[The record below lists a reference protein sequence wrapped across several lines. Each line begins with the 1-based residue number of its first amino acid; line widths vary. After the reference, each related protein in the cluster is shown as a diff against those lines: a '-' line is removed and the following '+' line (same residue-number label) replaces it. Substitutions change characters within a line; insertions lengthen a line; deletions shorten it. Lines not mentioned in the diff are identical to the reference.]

1 MKYFSKII
9 YNYIKV
15 TKVQFKPLGKRY
27 FFGVS
32 NLDLKDKT
40 PVVVN
45 TIRGI
50 EMGYCVGDPFELD
63 PNEEIPELKDVVR
76 IATEEDLKN
85 YKRNKE
91 LEPDVVLRTKEFSKK
106 ENLEMKV
113 LEAEYTLDQAKLII
127 YFESEGRVDFRELV
141 KDLAEIYHTR
151 IELRQVGSR
160 DGAKVFGGIGP
171 CGLIVCCQTFITQF
185 DNVSVKMAKNQN
197 LSLNPVK
204 ISGNCGKLLCC
215 INYENELYTELRK
228 DAPDIGD
235 IVITPEGEAKVLT
248 CDVLNKNLKV
258 KYIGEDNKFGY
269 FKLDEVKFTPSKDKK
284 KKKEIEEDFDVSGL
298 E

>member
-1 MKYFSKII
+1 
-9 YNYIKV
+9 
-15 TKVQFKPLGKRY
+15 
-27 FFGVS
+27 
-32 NLDLKDKT
+32 
-40 PVVVN
+40 
-45 TIRGI
+45 
-50 EMGYCVGDPFELD
+50 
-63 PNEEIPELKDVVR
+63 
-76 IATEEDLKN
+76 
-85 YKRNKE
+85 
-91 LEPDVVLRTKEFSKK
+91 
-106 ENLEMKV
+106 MKV

-215 INYENELYTELRK
+215 INYENDLYTELRK

-248 CDVLNKNLKV
+248 CDVLNRNLKV

-269 FKLDEVKFTPSKDKK
+269 FKLDEVKFTPSKEKK
-284 KKKEIEEDFDVSGL
+284 KKKEIEEDFDASGL

>member
-1 MKYFSKII
+1 MR
-9 YNYIKV
+9 V

-27 FFGVS
+27 FFGIA
-32 NLDLKDKT
+32 NLKVEDKT

-50 EMGYCVGDPFELD
+50 EMGYCVGEPFDL
-63 PNEEIPELKDVVR
+63 EEADLISELKDIVR
-76 IATEEDLKN
+76 IATPEDLKN
-85 YKRNKE
+85 FERNKE
-91 LEPDVVLRTKEFSKK
+91 AEASIVSKTKYYVKK

-141 KDLAEIYHTR
+141 KDLADEYHTR

-215 INYENELYTELRK
+215 INYENDLYVELRK
-228 DAPDIGD
+228 DAPDVGD
-235 IVITPEGEAKVLT
+235 IVETPDGPAKVLT

-258 KYIGEDNKFGY
+258 KYVGEDNKFGY

-284 KKKEIEEDFDVSGL
+284 KKKDDDDADS
-298 E
+298 

>member
-1 MKYFSKII
+1 MILKVYGD
-9 YNYIKV
+9 YMKV

>member
-1 MKYFSKII
+1 M
-9 YNYIKV
+9 KV

-50 EMGYCVGDPFELD
+50 EMGYCVGDPFELG

-284 KKKEIEEDFDVSGL
+284 KKKEIEEDFDASGL

>member
-1 MKYFSKII
+1 MILKVYGDCM
-9 YNYIKV
+9 KV

-27 FFGVS
+27 FFGIS
-32 NLDLKDKT
+32 NLDLKDNT

-63 PNEEIPELKDVVR
+63 SNEEIPELKDVVR

-91 LEPDVVLRTKEFSKK
+91 LEPDVVLKTKEFSKK

-248 CDVLNKNLKV
+248 CDVLNRNLKV